1 MNQGNLESK
10 KDTGRAVQPK
20 DCGFTKPH
28 WCCVCVYVGVWGG
41 CFSCMSGPQ
50 LVSGFSSCCVVLLVI
65 TGPDTQDRFLICHR
79 WISWWTN
86 QLNPGRPKFIP
97 DPWFNNIF
105 SLLPSSFL
113 PFITPIQNSKCPTPD
128 LQNSFLRHFSGC
140 DHPAPD
146 QSWNCSLARING
158 ASVTAPK
165 SFIRKS
171 VCSKVKGSPLNTSM
185 CVLLCACVFISLCV
199 RGSVCMSRWRRTFI
213 PPSLLSWTISFEAVT
228 NKMRSITLTR
238 VYPWIARHITSQED
252 RGVKCSFSSAFSEI
266 SLLDFVGLHYSG
278 ARSRCHKVCAW
289 LCGEHL
295 LIIYHH
301 SCHWNLESTKLR
313 IPSIKTLLRNSVFS
327 QSVPLSPLS
336 PPCQMPAPVEQYLQ
350 PEMTAHSLGV
360 LYRVQCVPWY
370 GLNHITAAAKFGFIP
385 LFWYGFFLTTIVV
398 RHHFDCVVAQSGRP

>member
-10 KDTGRAVQPK
+10 KDTGHAVQPK

-28 WCCVCVYVGVWGG
+28 WCCVCVYVGVCGG

-185 CVLLCACVFISLCV
+185 CVLLCACVHF
-199 RGSVCMSRWRRTFI
+199 F
-213 PPSLLSWTISFEAVT
+213 
-228 NKMRSITLTR
+228 
-238 VYPWIARHITSQED
+238 
-252 RGVKCSFSSAFSEI
+252 
-266 SLLDFVGLHYSG
+266 
-278 ARSRCHKVCAW
+278 VCA
-289 LCGEHL
+289 GECVHVKVKKDF
-295 LIIYHH
+295 H
-301 SCHWNLESTKLR
+301 S
-313 IPSIKTLLRNSVFS
+313 
-327 QSVPLSPLS
+327 SVPLKLNYFIWSRNKQNEVNNPDTRLS
-336 PPCQMPAPVEQYLQ
+336 LDRTSHHITGGPRREVFLLLRFFRDQ
-350 PEMTAHSLGV
+350 SLGF
-360 LYRVQCVPWY
+360 RR
-370 GLNHITAAAKFGFIP
+370 AP
-385 LFWYGFFLTTIVV
+385 LQRRTLKV
-398 RHHFDCVVAQSGRP
+398 S